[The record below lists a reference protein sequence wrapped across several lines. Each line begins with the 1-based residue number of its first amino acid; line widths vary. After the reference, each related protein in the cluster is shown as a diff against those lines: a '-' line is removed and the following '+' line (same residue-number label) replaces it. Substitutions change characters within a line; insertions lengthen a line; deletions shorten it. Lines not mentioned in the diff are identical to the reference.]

1 MNRSILAIVTLVLI
15 GVASADSFGVAYENS
30 RKLMAAGDFFGD
42 GKNEVAHIRADG
54 TVFISDFHQTKSQV
68 VAGITASQIIAADL
82 NGDGRDELS
91 FINAAT
97 FQFQTFDFS
106 TNTLTTHPGAPGGPT
121 YQTLSAAN
129 TDGIAGDEVMV
140 AATNGQLAVFDPKT
154 NTFPRINGSIQL
166 SGRISSGDII
176 SGNAGEDFIVRNAPN
191 AGNPAN
197 GTPFVFNFDTNG
209 FTSLGGGVDE
219 IIAGNQFTNDATDE
233 IFVNNSALLLFLN
246 RDAVGNQY
254 NSGGA
259 GFAIAS
265 GRLDDDLTAGQELFY
280 VIGSVT
286 NDDTGNRVFTM
297 RPNEVP
303 GTNLDYTLL
312 QIDASSLNGD
322 VADNFGWADML
333 SADVDGD
340 GLEELILRKLGNAGD
355 PDQLFIF
362 KNGFQ
367 SIVEAQIAVP
377 EPATGLLVLLASGGV
392 FMRRRRQLA

>member
-1 MNRSILAIVTLVLI
+1 MKRQLLPIVTLMFL
-15 GVASADSFGVAYENS
+15 GLASADTYGVAYENS
-30 RKLMAAGDFFGD
+30 SKLMAAGNFFGD

-54 TVFISDFHQTKSQV
+54 TVFISDFHQPKSQE

-97 FQFQTFDFS
+97 QQFQTFDFD
-106 TNTLTTHPGAPGGPT
+106 TQTLTTHPGAPSGPG

-154 NTFPRINGSIQL
+154 NTFPRINGSIQAT
-166 SGRISSGDII
+166 GRITSGDII
-176 SGNAGEDFIVRNAPN
+176 SGNAGEDFLVRNTVSA
-191 AGNPAN
+191 AN
-197 GTPFVFNFDTNG
+197 GTPFVFNFDTNT

-219 IIAGNQFTNDATDE
+219 LVAGNQFTNDATDE
-233 IFVNNSALLLFLN
+233 LFVNNSGLTLFVN
-246 RDAVGNQY
+246 RDAVPGQY

-280 VIGSVT
+280 VIGAVT
-286 NDDTGNRVFTM
+286 NNAGGNRVFTM
-297 RPNEVP
+297 RPDEVP
-303 GTNLDYTLL
+303 GTSLAYTLL
-312 QIDASSLNGD
+312 QMDASSLNGD
-322 VADNFGWADML
+322 VAGNFGWADLL

-362 KNGFQ
+362 QNGFQ

-377 EPATGLLVLLASGGV
+377 EPATAALGLLGLAGLV
-392 FMRRRRQLA
+392 ARRRRNA